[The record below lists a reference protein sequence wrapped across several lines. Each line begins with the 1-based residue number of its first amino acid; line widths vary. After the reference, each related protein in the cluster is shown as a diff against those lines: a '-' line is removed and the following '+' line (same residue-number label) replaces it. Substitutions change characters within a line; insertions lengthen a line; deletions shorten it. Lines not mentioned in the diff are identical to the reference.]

1 MDVDNNCCNCLSVN
15 LQLLCSLDDEESS
28 MGRMSPN
35 RPSDRDVRQDSAII
49 HSLSHASQTS
59 PRIQSN
65 NTSPAS
71 FSPRDLSTNAN
82 GLVKYHSKSDDHC
95 DSEEGTTLLE
105 QHAITTDK
113 T

>member
-1 MDVDNNCCNCLSVN
+1 MSVLLECET
-15 LQLLCSLDDEESS
+15 LQLLCSMDDEGSS

-35 RPSDRDVRQDSAII
+35 KQSDRDVRQDSALI
-49 HSLSHASQTS
+49 HSLSHGSQTS
-59 PRIQSN
+59 PKVQSN

-82 GLVKYHSKSDDHC
+82 GLVKFPSKSDEHC

-105 QHAITTDK
+105 QSTGSGDK